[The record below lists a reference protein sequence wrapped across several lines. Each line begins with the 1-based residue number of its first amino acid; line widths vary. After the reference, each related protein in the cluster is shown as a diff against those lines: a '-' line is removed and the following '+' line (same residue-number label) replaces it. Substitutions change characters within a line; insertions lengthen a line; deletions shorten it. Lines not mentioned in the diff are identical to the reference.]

1 MVHQMTNQILYQEN
15 VDLEDVV
22 KNINVLIEDSQFL
35 SQLTETALQKRTRLQ
50 VMDLINVLTKEELKQ
65 VSNEIYDEVILNSG
79 IKDIE
84 QEQELNEYYK
94 RLYEYENN
102 GKDSR

>member
-1 MVHQMTNQILYQEN
+1 MTNQILYQEN

-65 VSNEIYDEVILNSG
+65 VSNEIYDELILNSG

-102 GKDSR
+102 GQDSR

>member
-1 MVHQMTNQILYQEN
+1 MTNQILYQEN